1 MNQIQSINQAVELL
15 SRGQVQQAAQISSQ
29 LLEQEP
35 DSALTHY
42 LACQVAIARNQ
53 LPQAHDHISK
63 AVDLD
68 DGQPELQLRKANV
81 EVMSRQGIQAQET
94 AKQAAERFPEDVS
107 VQLEVASV
115 FTECGNHQGAEAFL
129 QNAGQL
135 DPCNPKYLFDFSTN
149 QFFLGKMDEAEKA
162 VEVFLDLQLPVR
174 GRKLLLRA
182 RLRKQTPDHNH
193 VETLRE
199 YLAGQISD
207 AEAVNSNYALAKEL
221 EDIGEYGQSFEA
233 LESGAAIQRKIVN
246 FSPDDELK
254 NINDLIDT
262 FQPESFADI
271 ADSSIEDS
279 PVFIVGMPRTGTTL
293 VERIVKQKEG
303 AKSME
308 ESYDFTLAFS
318 SVINDF
324 LAANPG
330 AGLNPLSASL
340 KVDYNEIGGNYL
352 NNMRG
357 MLGQSDCF
365 QDKTPF
371 NFLYCGLIMKAFPRA
386 RILHLVR
393 DPMDT
398 CYAVFKTL
406 FNKAYYYSYD
416 LVELA
421 DYYIA
426 YRRLMDH
433 WRQLMP
439 GAILDVHYEELVSN
453 PHDVSKQIADFV
465 GLEWSEQLTQTQEFD
480 EACATA
486 SAGQVREPIHT
497 GSVGL
502 WHNYAIELEPVR
514 ERLSEA
520 GIVDASGNALA

>member
-1 MNQIQSINQAVELL
+1 MNPIQNINQAMELL

-29 LLEQEP
+29 LLEQAP
-35 DSALTHY
+35 DSALAHF
-42 LACQVAIARNQ
+42 LACEVAIARN
-53 LPQAHDHISK
+53 LVPQALDHITKS
-63 AVDLD
+63 VGLD
-68 DGQPELQLRKANV
+68 DQQAELQLRKADV
-81 EVMSRQGIQAQET
+81 EVMSRQGLQAQET
-94 AKQAAERFPEDVS
+94 AKQAAARFPDDCS
-107 VQLEVASV
+107 VQLEVARV

-129 QNAGQL
+129 RNAGKL
-135 DPCNPKYLFDFSTN
+135 EPHNPKYLFDYSTN
-149 QFFLGKMDEAEKA
+149 QFFLGNTEETDKA
-162 VEVFLDLQLPVR
+162 ITDFLDLHLPVR
-174 GRKLLLRA
+174 GRKLLLRS
-182 RLRKQTPDHNH
+182 RLKKQTPDDNH
-193 VETLRE
+193 VDMLKE

-207 AEAVNSNYALAKEL
+207 VEAVNSSFALAKEL
-221 EDIGEYGQSFEA
+221 EDIGEFGQAFEA
-233 LESGAAIQRKIVN
+233 LESGAAIQRKIVR
-246 FSPDDELK
+246 FSPDEELK

-262 FQPESFADI
+262 FQPEPFAAI
-271 ADSSIEDS
+271 ADSDCEDS

-303 AKSME
+303 AKSVE

-318 SVINDF
+318 SVINEYI
-324 LAANPG
+324 AANPG

-340 KVDYNEIGGNYL
+340 KVDYNDIARNYI
-352 NNMRG
+352 NSMRG
-357 MLGQSDCF
+357 MLGESDCYV
-365 QDKTPF
+365 DKTPF

-386 RILHLVR
+386 RILHVVR
-393 DPMDT
+393 DPMDA

-416 LVELA
+416 LAELA

-433 WRQLMP
+433 WRRLMP
-439 GAILDVHYEELVSN
+439 GAILDVHYEQLVSN

-465 GLEWSEQLTQTQEFD
+465 GIEWSEQLTRVEEF
-480 EACATA
+480 EGASATA
-486 SAGQVREPIHT
+486 SAAQVREPIHT

-502 WHNYAIELEPVR
+502 WHHYAIELEPVR